1 MARINLIFSESE
13 LKTLDRKQRAALQK
27 HAVRLVRTSPDI
39 WNIIKKDPKVCKK
52 LKQKL
57 RATYNRLKRR

>member
-27 HAVRLVRTSPDI
+27 HAVGLVRTSPDI
-39 WNIIKKDPKVCKK
+39 RNIIKKDPKVRKK